1 MNATALRSGPLP
13 AFAGYLFDLDGT
25 LVDTAPDINAALN
38 LALAGAGFTPVAE
51 SLTRHW
57 VGHGAKVL
65 VEEALSHLRAPP
77 ALVDELRDAFINHYE
92 RAIAEHSQPYPA
104 VIETLTTL
112 RDRGSRLAVVTNK
125 MTRLALPLLEELDML
140 RWFDCIVCGDTAAR
154 PKPAADPAL
163 HAAGLLGLPVTE
175 LLFVGDSETDVLCA
189 RAAGCPVVCV
199 ADGYNHGIAPEAL
212 GADRVIQSF
221 LELLRAPSRAA
232 GARS

>member
-1 MNATALRSGPLP
+1 MKTSDSHRVAVTGFGGVTALGIDIPSTWESVMAGRTARGPIT
-13 AFAGYLFDLDGT
+13 AFPTEGCR
-25 LVDTAPDINAALN
+25 
-38 LALAGAGFTPVAE
+38 VAE
-51 SLTRHW
+51 
-57 VGHGAKVL
+57 GAQAQLPEISKCSPKQV
-65 VEEALSHLRAPP
+65 ARMSRA
-77 ALVDELRDAFINHYE
+77 A
-92 RAIAEHSQPYPA
+92 
-104 VIETLTTL
+104 
-112 RDRGSRLAVVTNK
+112 RLA
-125 MTRLALPLLEELDML
+125 
-140 RWFDCIVCGDTAAR
+140 I
-154 PKPAADPAL
+154 PACHEAL